1 MKHSFLNVFNEHR
14 AQQLLQS
21 GNDFADMIDD
31 KVLIV
36 ANDSTVWVCTLDG
49 VSLNDA
55 KLVERIL

>member
-1 MKHSFLNVFNEHR
+1 MKHSFINVFNEHR
-14 AQQLLQS
+14 AQQLVD
-21 GNDFADMIDD
+21 NCCDYADMIDD
-31 KVLIV
+31 YIMIV